1 MGDTIWS
8 IVAAIGG
15 FGVVGVV
22 FYYWA
27 LGDRE
32 RVTEEDARHYY
43 DEHGYWPDETPYAV
57 GGSRPRD

>member
-1 MGDTIWS
+1 MGNLIWS

-15 FGVVGVV
+15 FGVIGVV

-32 RVTEEDARHYY
+32 RDSEEDARQYF
-43 DEHGYWPDETPYAV
+43 DEHGYWPDEAPPA
-57 GGSRPRD
+57 